1 MIKSVIVCMYIE
13 SLIHATI
20 YNDLRQTQSETQ
32 RVRGSDTIA
41 IDMRKNS

>member
-20 YNDLRQTQSETQ
+20 YSDLRQTQSETQ
-32 RVRGSDTIA
+32 RVRGSDTFA